1 MTPTEDYIL
10 QNIIAIRNKKGFSQD
25 YLATQLGISQSGY
38 NHIEKG
44 GRRFT
49 VAMLLRIA
57 IVFEMHV
64 IDIILYPSAYTG
76 SSTEEEVKAT
86 LTVELK
92 KDKKD
97 QVLKLVFGDN
107 NLEILNK

>member
-1 MTPTEDYIL
+1 MEPTEDKIL
-10 QNIIAIRNKKGFSQD
+10 ANIIAIRNKKGFSQD
-25 YLATQLGISQSGY
+25 YMASKIGLKQSGY
-38 NHIEKG
+38 GLIERG
-44 GRRFT
+44 DRRLQVFT
-49 VAMLLRIA
+49 LLQIA
-57 IVFEMHV
+57 LVFEVHV
-64 IDIILYPSAYTG
+64 VDLILYPTEF
-76 SSTEEEVKAT
+76 STREVDDIKAT